1 MKEMQAQL
9 ELLRA
14 QIAECERLQK
24 TAKNQVKRDTFT
36 RLLARYRAIAVE
48 LERAIAGMPPARG
61 TFLDRKTK
69 EPRRKEE

>member
-14 QIAECERLQK
+14 QIADCERLQK
-24 TAKNQVKRDTFT
+24 TAKNQIKRDTFT

-48 LERAIAGMPPARG
+48 LERAIAGMPPARSTLLG
-61 TFLDRKTK
+61 RKTK
-69 EPRRKEE
+69 EPRPKEE

>member
-24 TAKNQVKRDTFT
+24 TAKNQIKRDTFT

-48 LERAIAGMPPARG
+48 LERAIARLPPARG
-61 TFLDRKTK
+61 TFPGRKTK
-69 EPRRKEE
+69 EPRPKEE